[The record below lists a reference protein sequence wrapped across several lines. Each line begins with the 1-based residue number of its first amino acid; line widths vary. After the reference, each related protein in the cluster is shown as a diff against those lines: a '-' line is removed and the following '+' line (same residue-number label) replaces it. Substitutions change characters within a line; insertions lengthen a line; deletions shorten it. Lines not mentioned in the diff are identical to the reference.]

1 MSRRVKDI
9 LKENNELEKQL
20 SDDGKK
26 VLTDIVVY
34 LRGVPVSDNEE
45 QGVKKPENTRFLSCT
60 KPRNSY
66 KSPRIRIDFVAQ
78 MCYNSYIK
86 KNIRRGLSYG

>member
-34 LRGVPVSDNEE
+34 LRGVPVSMYE
-45 QGVKKPENTRFLSCT
+45 QEKVRRDITRC
-60 KPRNSY
+60 
-66 KSPRIRIDFVAQ
+66 
-78 MCYNSYIK
+78 
-86 KNIRRGLSYG
+86 